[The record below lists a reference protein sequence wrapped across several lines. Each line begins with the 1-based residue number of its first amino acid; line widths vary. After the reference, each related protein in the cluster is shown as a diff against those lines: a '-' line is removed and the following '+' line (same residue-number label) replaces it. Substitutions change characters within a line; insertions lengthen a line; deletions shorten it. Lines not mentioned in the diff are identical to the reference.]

1 MSKPHIVLVT
11 GAWHLPAC
19 MSPVTSKLTALG
31 YTIHARQMP
40 AIGNPSPPKDL
51 SEDIA
56 AVDDM
61 VTEAIGSGG
70 NDVIVICH
78 SWGGI
83 ITGSALKGLSKKE
96 REAQGKKGGVV
107 RTGYVAAF
115 MMGEGSCLLDGTGG
129 REPPWSSVEVC
140 QHSSFILHVI
150 RYLELQEEE
159 EERGWVRLE
168 LSLIHI

>member
-1 MSKPHIVLVT
+1 MPKPHIVLVP

-19 MSPVTSKLTALG
+19 MAPVTSKLSDLG
-31 YTIHARQMP
+31 YTIHSRRMP
-40 AIGNPSPPKDL
+40 AVGNPNPPKDL

-56 AVDDM
+56 AVDSM
-61 VTEAIGSGG
+61 VNEAIGSDG

-83 ITGSALKGLSKKE
+83 VTGSALKGLSKTE

-115 MMGEGSCLLDGTGG
+115 IVGEGVCLLDCTRGV
-129 REPPWSSVEVC
+129 PAWSSVEV
-140 QHSSFILHVI
+140 
-150 RYLELQEEE
+150 
-159 EERGWVRLE
+159 RLAT
-168 LSLIHI
+168 